1 MTQFR
6 TSDTKLLALKEAVRQ
21 GRPDIA
27 VDILS
32 DRPTVRAYVRSAS
45 SPLGMQSNDEKPFPE
60 GTKYI
65 VIVDFGP
72 DGNQKQFY
80 VLPARTFKRAID
92 KGQTHKPRPVTP
104 GSHHCYIAPEK
115 HFGKYLGTAGWKRVP
130 PLEIEG
136 FRRDEGPYCGGAS

>member
-6 TSDTKLLALKEAVRQ
+6 TSDTKLLALKEAVRR

-27 VDILS
+27 VDMLS
-32 DRPTVRAYVRSAS
+32 ATPSVRAYVRSPN
-45 SPLGMQSNDEKPFPE
+45 SPLGMQIADTDKPFPE
-60 GTKYI
+60 GTKNI

-80 VLPARTFKRAID
+80 VLPARVFKKTID
-92 KGQTHKPRPVTP
+92 QAQTHEPRPVNP
-104 GSHHCYIAPEK
+104 DSRHCYIAPEN
-115 HFGKYLGTAGWKRVP
+115 HFLKYHNGWKLVP